1 MVIDNT
7 RFPKKIFTKKLVT
20 RYTKENIS
28 YNSSHGQGDN
38 GQVMY
43 GGLMD
48 VERNNDIWCLERDQ
62 GDCKNDGRTRSKN
75 Y

>member
-48 VERNNDIWCLERDQ
+48 VERNNDI
-62 GDCKNDGRTRSKN
+62 
-75 Y
+75 